1 MIVAEEYRSK
11 TSLNDRGKKIS
22 VENYNKREKFFYYF
36 LITRSPFERTS
47 SDDDNN
53 NTGGFTCN

>member
-36 LITRSPFERTS
+36 LS
-47 SDDDNN
+47 SSSLVVV
-53 NTGGFTCN
+53 TKYTFVP